1 MKKWL
6 ENYWYH
12 YKWATII
19 SAFFIT
25 LAVICI
31 VQIASKKNYNIYI
44 RYVGDS
50 VITGTQYDDMTGAL
64 EKIVSGDKKDSVNFA
79 QVAYISDD
87 DNPYKNE
94 KNAVAR
100 ETLSSMLVQPYYI
113 YIMDMTAYNDY
124 KDSGVFAPLSSI
136 FEEDVTDISYDE
148 YALYLSKTEFLKN
161 APGMEWVE
169 EDTVIVI
176 KIVPYDSVFTGKK
189 SKSELASFDIH
200 KEFLRSMVLG

>member
-25 LAVICI
+25 VAVICI

-136 FEEDVTDISYDE
+136 FEEDITDISYDE

-189 SKSELASFDIH
+189 SKRELASFDIH

>member
-25 LAVICI
+25 VAVICI

-113 YIMDMTAYNDY
+113 YIMDMTAYNGY

-189 SKSELASFDIH
+189 SKRELASFDIH

>member
-25 LAVICI
+25 VAVICI

-176 KIVPYDSVFTGKK
+176 KIVPYDSVFTGEK

>member
-25 LAVICI
+25 VAVICI

-136 FEEDVTDISYDE
+136 FEEDVTDISYDK

-189 SKSELASFDIH
+189 SKRELASFDIH

>member
-25 LAVICI
+25 VAVICI

-79 QVAYISDD
+79 QVAYISDE

-94 KNAVAR
+94 KNAVSR

-189 SKSELASFDIH
+189 SKRELASFDIH
-200 KEFLRSMVLG
+200 KEFLRSMILG

>member
-25 LAVICI
+25 VAVICI

-200 KEFLRSMVLG
+200 KEFLKSMVLG

>member
-25 LAVICI
+25 VAVICI
-31 VQIASKKNYNIYI
+31 VQIASKKDYNIYI

-79 QVAYISDD
+79 QVAYISDE

>member
-25 LAVICI
+25 VAVICI
-31 VQIASKKNYNIYI
+31 VQIASKKDYNIYI

-113 YIMDMTAYNDY
+113 YIMDLTAYNDY
-124 KDSGVFAPLSSI
+124 KDSGVFVPLSSI
-136 FEEDVTDISYDE
+136 FEEDITDISYDE

-189 SKSELASFDIH
+189 SKRELASFGIH
-200 KEFLRSMVLG
+200 KEFLRTMVLG

>member
-25 LAVICI
+25 VAVICI

-50 VITGTQYDDMTGAL
+50 VITGTQYDDMTGGL

-79 QVAYISDD
+79 QVAYISDE

-94 KNAVAR
+94 KNAVSR

-113 YIMDMTAYNDY
+113 YIMDLTAYNDY

-189 SKSELASFDIH
+189 SKRELSSFDIH

>member
-25 LAVICI
+25 VAVICI
-31 VQIASKKNYNIYI
+31 VQIASKKDYNIYI

>member
-25 LAVICI
+25 VAVICI

-161 APGMEWVE
+161 VPGMEWVE

-189 SKSELASFDIH
+189 SKRELASFDIH

>member
-25 LAVICI
+25 VAVICI

-64 EKIVSGDKKDSVNFA
+64 EKIVSGDKKNSVNFA
-79 QVAYISDD
+79 QVAYISDE

-113 YIMDMTAYNDY
+113 YIMDLTAYNDY

>member
-25 LAVICI
+25 VAVICI

-79 QVAYISDD
+79 QVAYISDE

-113 YIMDMTAYNDY
+113 YIMDLTAYNDY

>member
-25 LAVICI
+25 VAVICI
-31 VQIASKKNYNIYI
+31 VQIASKKDYNIYI

-189 SKSELASFDIH
+189 SKRELASFDIH

>member
-25 LAVICI
+25 VAVICI

-79 QVAYISDD
+79 QVAYISDE

-189 SKSELASFDIH
+189 SKRELASFDIH

>member
-25 LAVICI
+25 VAVICI
-31 VQIASKKNYNIYI
+31 VQIASKKDYNIYI

-79 QVAYISDD
+79 QVAYISDE

-113 YIMDMTAYNDY
+113 YIMDLTAYNDY

>member
-12 YKWATII
+12 YKLATII

-25 LAVICI
+25 VAVICI

-189 SKSELASFDIH
+189 SKRELASFDIH

>member
-25 LAVICI
+25 VAVICI

-64 EKIVSGDKKDSVNFA
+64 EKIISGDKKDSVNFA
-79 QVAYISDD
+79 QVAYISDE

-94 KNAVAR
+94 KNAVSR

-113 YIMDMTAYNDY
+113 YIMDLTAYNDY